1 MLGNEIFSLVLP
13 SAPCLL
19 QRSEANQPINLI
31 IKKTNPI
38 ENKLKGDVFE
48 VATVIHEA
56 VKNIILDTRT
66 NPDLTVEFKSLIALI
81 NSSLSSGI
89 KNTL

>member
-1 MLGNEIFSLVLP
+1 MVSMIQGHYLP
-13 SAPCLL
+13 
-19 QRSEANQPINLI
+19 EANQPINLI
-31 IKKTNPI
+31 IKQTNAI
-38 ENKLKGDVFE
+38 EKKLKGDIFE

-56 VKNIILDTRT
+56 VRNIILDTRT

-81 NSSLSSGI
+81 NSSLSLGI